1 VAGSTLRRQGSPE
14 LSAATTELQAQY
26 PGFAPFGASVT
37 QPVNAGRV
45 DYDAILLQLEK
56 RFSNNY
62 SARVSYTF
70 SHSRGNTTGAGVPA
84 SGFQVLDDLNL
95 DLNEGRTNQD
105 IPHNLVVSG
114 SALVPRTG
122 GLSVS
127 WVARALSGSPFTLT
141 NSTVDPDRN
150 GIQAEPLPAGS
161 YSGTGEDAYTVEDFK
176 SERNGARGPGFFK
189 LDLRLSYSINLQ
201 GRRLELLGE
210 VFNVTNRVNFANP
223 AGNQAVPASF
233 LNLTS
238 SSTSTT
244 PRLFQFGARFVF

>member
-1 VAGSTLRRQGSPE
+1 
-14 LSAATTELQAQY
+14 
-26 PGFAPFGASVT
+26 
-37 QPVNAGRV
+37 
-45 DYDAILLQLEK
+45 
-56 RFSNNY
+56 
-62 SARVSYTF
+62 
-70 SHSRGNTTGAGVPA
+70 
-84 SGFQVLDDLNL
+84 
-95 DLNEGRTNQD
+95 
-105 IPHNLVVSG
+105 
-114 SALVPRTG
+114 
-122 GLSVS
+122 
-127 WVARALSGSPFTLT
+127 
-141 NSTVDPDRN
+141 
-150 GIQAEPLPAGS
+150 
-161 YSGTGEDAYTVEDFK
+161 VEDFK